1 MNKLLLSFTILI
13 FTGHQLSAQRIEL
26 VPYPDA
32 VCYTESGVG
41 NLFLSNTDA
50 RTLMEYFAAE
60 DVPDKIIPVRES
72 YFSGYRLCYSMGK
85 CDPLAESAEWIQILT
100 IDKEAAIEYISR
112 TTPDA
117 ISLPFSGLKECVGR
131 IHSNEEY
138 SDILERYK
146 HLACRIYRQVT
157 GPDGVVT
164 DEMTALI
171 KSCQLRIEGS
181 DQAMYAT
188 SGKGGGIFRL
198 DRQDNHGLDPWNE
211 WISCFN
217 AIEHQ
222 GYITLIEFNQPP
234 LAPFME

>member
-1 MNKLLLSFTILI
+1 MNKLLLSFAILI
-13 FTGHQLSAQRIEL
+13 FSGHQLSAQRIEL

-60 DVPDKIIPVRES
+60 DVPDKIIPVSES

-85 CDPLAESAEWIQILT
+85 CDPQAEAADWIQILT
-100 IDKEAAIEYISR
+100 IDKDAALEYISG

-117 ISLPFSGLKECVGR
+117 IILPFSGLKECAGR

-171 KSCQLRIEGS
+171 KSCQLRIDGS

-198 DRQDNHGLDPWNE
+198 DRQDNQGIDPWNE
-211 WISCFN
+211 WINCFN
-217 AIEHQ
+217 AIENQ